1 MTKKSAKSIYVV
13 ESYGRAAAYS
23 SKPKLV
29 GRLQEKVL
37 SWNAQ
42 AFTWIEWPEENI
54 QSFVPDNLDEAKKI
68 VAYGDGNCTIV
79 ITIKK
84 CLIDD

>member
-1 MTKKSAKSIYVV
+1 MTKKPAKTIYVV
-13 ESYGRAAAYS
+13 ESHGRTAAYS
-23 SKPKLV
+23 SRPKIIA
-29 GRLQEKVL
+29 GLQEKAMY
-37 SWNAQ
+37 WNAQ
-42 AFTWIEWPEENI
+42 AFTWIEWPEGNI
-54 QSFVPDNLDEAKKI
+54 SQFVPDDLDEAKKI